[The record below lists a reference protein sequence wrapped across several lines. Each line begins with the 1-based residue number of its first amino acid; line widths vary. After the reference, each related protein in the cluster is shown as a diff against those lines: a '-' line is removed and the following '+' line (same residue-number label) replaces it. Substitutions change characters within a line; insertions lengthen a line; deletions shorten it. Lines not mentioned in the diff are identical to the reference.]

1 MRRIVYTLSGYKDYL
16 ALILCVVTSI
26 LLIAS
31 NNNPQVRSIRSVAI
45 LTLGFLQDAFDFVP
59 DYFALKE
66 ENRILREQNLTLSDE
81 ISLHRNSAAEN
92 VRLRRLL
99 GLKDQGSYDYVG
111 ANVVGKNFQFF
122 RNTMTL
128 DAGEAEGFAVDMP
141 VVSHDG
147 LVGRIVATSAHYSV
161 VQILFHREMRAS
173 AKVERSRVDGIL
185 GWDGGPHLKLYNV
198 AKTLDIVVGDR
209 VITSEYSS
217 LFPPGLPI
225 GIVTKTYEE
234 TGDLFQTVEI
244 APNADLYRLEEV
256 FVILRTPEGE
266 KLMVEQEAAR

>member
-16 ALILCVVTSI
+16 ALILSVIISI

-31 NNNPQVRSIRSVAI
+31 NNNPQIRSIRSMTI
-45 LTLGFLQDAFDFVP
+45 LTIGALQDVFDFVP

-81 ISLHRNSAAEN
+81 LSLHRNAAAEN
-92 VRLRRLL
+92 VRLRKLL
-99 GLKDQGSYDYVG
+99 GLKEQGSHEYVG

-128 DAGEAEGFAVDMP
+128 DAGEEEGVAVDMP
-141 VVSHDG
+141 VVSHNG
-147 LVGRIVATSAHYSV
+147 LVGRIIATSVHYSV

-185 GWDGGPHLKLYNV
+185 GWDGGPSLQLYNV
-198 AKTLDIVVGDR
+198 AKTLDVVVGDR
-209 VITSEYSS
+209 VVTSEYSS

-225 GIVTKTYEE
+225 GQVTKTYEA

-244 APNADLYRLEEV
+244 TPDADLYRLEEV
-256 FVILRTPEGE
+256 FVILRTPETE
-266 KLMVEQEAAR
+266 KLMVEQEAEK